1 MNVNRKAFV
10 SHLVIILVAG
20 WILIGSG
27 LAYSRENK
35 DTEVADLSTVGVLDL
50 ETAQRIALAS
60 NPTMGAAMA
69 RVKQARAR
77 VRQAAATWWPS
88 VDLTASG
95 GRTRMSETAWQESQ
109 ALASLYG
116 RPLDRTNEEYTAGL
130 QATWILFDGFYR
142 SFNQEQAGFGEESA
156 AAAQTDARR
165 LLAAAVAEAFLN
177 AQLAQTNHKIAEAD
191 RDFYTQQLGDAQN
204 RFDVGAGPWGDVLN
218 IKVQLNSAKTRTLL
232 AAREFEA
239 AGYGLAA
246 LLGIPDAEFPEAV
259 TLEELGTRLNVQE
272 KTDPAQQ
279 LIAEALEQRPD
290 ISQLALRVKQAKAGS
305 GMAQSRFYPRIQLAG
320 AYNGAR
326 QGDMGLSGDDF
337 GNSIFLNLS
346 WNLFSGGADRARS
359 FEAEQAGREAQY
371 ALVNLRNQVAAE
383 VRQGI
388 TLLEAAREQV
398 LLQRDSVS
406 LVQENRELARNAY
419 EAGEASL
426 VRLNEAQRDLTATF
440 ARLAQAQ
447 VAFSRA
453 RQRLLAATGRNII
466 PFAVPASQP

>member
-1 MNVNRKAFV
+1 MAVV
-10 SHLVIILVAG
+10 LLAG
-20 WILIGSG
+20 WFLVGAG
-27 LAYSRENK
+27 LAWGGEDGVPKSP
-35 DTEVADLSTVGVLDL
+35 DLSAVRVLDL

-60 NPTMGAAMA
+60 NPTMGVAMA
-69 RVKQARAR
+69 RVEQARAR
-77 VRQAAATWWPS
+77 VRQAASTWWPS

-95 GRTRMSETAWQESQ
+95 GRTRMSETVWQQTQ
-109 ALASLYG
+109 ALAKLYG
-116 RPLDRTNEEYTAGL
+116 QNMDRTNEEYAAGL

-142 SFNQEQAGFGEESA
+142 SFSQDQAEYGEKSA
-156 AAAQTDARR
+156 AAGQTDARR

-177 AQLAQTNHKIAEAD
+177 AQLAQTNQKIAEAD

-246 LLGIPDAEFPEAV
+246 LLGIPDAEFPEGV
-259 TLEELGTRLNVQE
+259 KLEELGSRLDVDE
-272 KTDPAQQ
+272 KTDPAKQ

-290 ISQLALRVKQAKAGS
+290 IRQLALSVQQAEAGI
-305 GMAQSRFYPRIQLAG
+305 GMAEARFYPSLQVAG
-320 AYNGAR
+320 AYNGSR
-326 QGDMGLSGDDF
+326 QGDMGLSSDDF

-346 WNLFSGGADRARS
+346 WNLFSGGADRAAS
-359 FEAEQAGREAQY
+359 FEAKQARREARY
-371 ALVNLRNQVAAE
+371 ALLNLRNQVAAE

-398 LLQRDSVS
+398 LLQRDSVG
-406 LVQENRELARNAY
+406 LVEENRELARNAY

-426 VRLNEAQRDLTATF
+426 VRLNEAQRDLTATYG
-440 ARLAQAQ
+440 RLAQAQ

-453 RQRLLAATGRNII
+453 RQRLLAATGRNIV
-466 PFAVPASQP
+466 PFEEPAARP